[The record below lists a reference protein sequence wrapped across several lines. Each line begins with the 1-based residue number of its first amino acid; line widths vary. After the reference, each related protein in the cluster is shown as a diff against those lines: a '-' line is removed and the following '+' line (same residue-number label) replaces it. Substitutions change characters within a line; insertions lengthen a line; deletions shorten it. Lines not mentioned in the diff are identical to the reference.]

1 MEETFLEIYIVLR
14 YIAHKERFIYMTTAI
29 KRLAA
34 YGRALPVR
42 WTTVAVFA
50 LAIAYVDG
58 FWVTALQ
65 GAIGAV
71 ELNEPPFILWLRDAT
86 LMLPLVFLAVLL
98 ALLGARRWFARSR
111 HRLIGLAVAALL
123 VALISG
129 GVGIAEV
136 GASSLRNYQLQV
148 HHLEQL
154 HSYGAANQPGSAALA
169 EFGSVAPLPYY
180 LYCRVRGAVTVAADG
195 SAVVGSAVTLLEY
208 ATLLVHVR
216 ALSLS
221 ALVLLITNLVIAVGL
236 LALLNDRLWSTQ
248 LAADPQA
255 NETTSQLQAAYQ

>member
-1 MEETFLEIYIVLR
+1 
-14 YIAHKERFIYMTTAI
+14 MTTAI

-34 YGRALPVR
+34 NGRALPVR

-71 ELNEPPFILWLRDAT
+71 ELNEPPFLHWLRDAT

-98 ALLGARRWFARSR
+98 ALLGARRWFARR
-111 HRLIGLAVAALL
+111 HRLVGLAAAALL

-136 GASSLRNYQLQV
+136 GASSLRNYQIQV
-148 HHLEQL
+148 QHLEL
-154 HSYGAANQPGSAALA
+154 MHSYGAANQPGSAELA
-169 EFGSVAPLPYY
+169 GFGPVAPLPYY

-195 SAVVGSAVTLLEY
+195 STVVGSAVTLLEY
-208 ATLLVHVR
+208 ATLMVHVR
-216 ALSLS
+216 ALALS

-236 LALLNDRLWSTQ
+236 LALLNDRLWVTR
-248 LAADPQA
+248 LATSPPAS
-255 NETTSQLQAAYQ
+255 ETAGQLQAAYQ